1 MIWYDLMLMVFLY
14 LCWLAPGQCLTH
26 VWCLQNIE
34 DGKKYLYHRETDT
47 LTHGNG
53 VGIDIVGIID

>member
-1 MIWYDLMLMVFLY
+1 MLMVFLY